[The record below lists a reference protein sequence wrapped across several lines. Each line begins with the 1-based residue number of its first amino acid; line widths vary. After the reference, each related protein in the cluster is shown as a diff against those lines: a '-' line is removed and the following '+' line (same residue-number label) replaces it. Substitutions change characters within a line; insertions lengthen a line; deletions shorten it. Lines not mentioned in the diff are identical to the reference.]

1 MNWSAYQEKFG
12 FCSFG
17 RINNPVACGFYIT
30 KYITKDNDRMIKQ
43 VGLHSYYSS
52 RGLNVAEKHVDFF
65 GRDPEIDR
73 LLVNKYDF
81 CSTGM
86 THVRDGYDWTFCQN
100 YVDFGSLEPLPFEDY
115 GEEKSPAEV
124 EADDYYDFEQ
134 LLIEV

>member
-1 MNWSAYQEKFG
+1 MVKE
-12 FCSFG
+12 
-17 RINNPVACGFYIT
+17 
-30 KYITKDNDRMIKQ
+30 

-86 THVRDGYDWTFCQN
+86 THIRDGYDWTFCQN
-100 YVDFGSLEPLPFEDY
+100 YVDFGSLEPLEFADY
-115 GEEKSPAEV
+115 GEEKSPAEE
-124 EADDYYDFEQ
+124 EADDYYEFEQ